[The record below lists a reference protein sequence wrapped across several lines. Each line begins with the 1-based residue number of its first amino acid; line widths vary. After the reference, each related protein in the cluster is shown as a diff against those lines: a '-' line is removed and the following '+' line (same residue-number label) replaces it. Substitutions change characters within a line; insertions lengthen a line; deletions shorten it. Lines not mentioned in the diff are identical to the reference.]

1 MDITIVGLNKRQR
14 ALADILW
21 GMNGREEV
29 DSFINSLR
37 GPTKQEAELVLELMM
52 LSVWDEI
59 DTVDDS
65 VKELID
71 NCR

>member
-1 MDITIVGLNKRQR
+1 MDITVAGLNKRQR

-29 DSFINSLR
+29 DSFINSLK
-37 GPTKQEAELVLELMM
+37 GPTKKEAQLVLEMMM
-52 LSVWDEI
+52 LSVWDNI
-59 DTVDDS
+59 DTVDPE
-65 VKELID
+65 VAELID